1 MNGFIDIHHHFLYG
15 VDDGAENKI
24 EMQKMLVDA
33 ESDGIC
39 EIIATPHITPGIVP
53 YSVELFEM
61 QVEEA
66 RTFIRSFGI
75 ELDVL
80 LGSEVMHTFQTQR
93 FLSEHSIPTLGK
105 TDKILIEFATN
116 VTAFEIEDAI
126 LTVLRAGY
134 LPILAHIER
143 YACLMNA
150 RHRLVD
156 LKKEYDVFYQV
167 NADCILRGR
176 DYVTNKTIKRSIQEG
191 LIDYVATDAHNVRRR
206 GTNMQN
212 VYNKICE
219 LFGQDAANRLTGKD
233 SSIYD
238 FLGNR

>member
-1 MNGFIDIHHHFLYG
+1 MSGFIDIHHHFLYG

-33 ESDGIC
+33 HRDGIRKM
-39 EIIATPHITPGIVP
+39 IATPHITPGIIP
-53 YSVELFEM
+53 YSLELLEM

-66 RTFIRSFGI
+66 RTFIQSFGI
-75 ELDVL
+75 DLEIL
-80 LGSEVMHTFQTQR
+80 LGAEVMHTFQTQR
-93 FLSEHSIPTLGK
+93 FLSEHLIPSLGG
-105 TDKILIEFATN
+105 TDKILLELASN
-116 VTAFEIEDAI
+116 AAYFEIEDAI
-126 LTVLRAGY
+126 LAVLRAGY

-143 YACLMNA
+143 YDCLMNA

-191 LIDYVATDAHNVRRR
+191 IVDYVATDAHNVHRR
-206 GTNMQN
+206 GTNMKN
-212 VYNKICE
+212 VYSKMSE
-219 LFGQDAANRLTGKD
+219 LYGQDTANRLTGND

-238 FLGNR
+238 FLGKR